1 MYTKHTLF
9 LYFSDFSKFFFLY
22 FYEKQNKVKLKKK
35 KKNMLNKVKYKTRLT
50 QKQESKT
57 HK

>member
-1 MYTKHTLF
+1 MKN
-9 LYFSDFSKFFFLY
+9 KI
-22 FYEKQNKVKLKKK
+22 KQKLKT
-35 KKNMLNKVKYKTRLT
+35 NKQKHVKQSKYKTRLT